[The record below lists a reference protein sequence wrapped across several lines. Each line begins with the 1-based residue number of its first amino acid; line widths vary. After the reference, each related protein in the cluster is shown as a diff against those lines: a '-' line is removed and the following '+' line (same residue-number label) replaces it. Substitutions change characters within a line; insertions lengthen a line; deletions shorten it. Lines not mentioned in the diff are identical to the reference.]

1 MSVTQDNKPSRV
13 VSTHPR
19 MAVQIHPEECELSWS
34 RSDTAPEQRSDRR
47 ILWVLDTSILGVP
60 VLLQALARECPG
72 KYGSVDIIRAVKRA
86 NNAEI
91 FDLVFEAIGDRIAS
105 EKASIRVDGARL
117 DGCGKPN
124 ARSLE
129 PRTQSS
135 RTNVGSATT
144 SWLRNMTNSQGRS
157 KP

>member
-1 MSVTQDNKPSRV
+1 MNTTNRNKPLQNAFW
-13 VSTHPR
+13 HPHT
-19 MAVQIHPEECELSWS
+19 AEQATTPEHQPAWNWV
-34 RSDTAPEQRSDRR
+34 RPNPEPPWTRR
-47 ILWVLDTSILGVP
+47 ILWVLALFAFGAT
-60 VLLQALARECPG
+60 VLPQVLAQQCIVRYE
-72 KYGSVDIIRAVKRA
+72 SVDMIRHVKRA
-86 NNAEI
+86 NTAEI
-91 FDLVFEAIGDRIAS
+91 FDLVFEAIGDRTAS

-117 DGCGKPN
+117 DDCGKPN

-144 SWLRNMTNSQGRS
+144 SWLRNMTNAQGRS